1 MNRSTSPPRAVL
13 AFRVGIVGHRPN
25 RLPKDKDTLDALRQM
40 LRNVLEDVKA
50 DLSDYARSSP
60 TAMPYSAQPFILRA
74 VSPLAEGA
82 DRIFADEAIDLG
94 YELLCPMPFNQAE
107 FEKDFVS
114 PDALEPNS
122 QQRFHDLLKRARQAG
137 GITTFELDG
146 DRSAAPKAY
155 ALAGRIVLN
164 QSDLLIAVWDGY
176 KPAGD
181 GSTAGT
187 TREALAFQS
196 PVLWIDA
203 LAPNTW
209 QLLRHPD
216 DLKNLEGT
224 ERCVPQGKYPADPVA
239 ARKLLAETVRRVV
252 REEIAPPA
260 QLSGSHAAKASHGTK
275 ASHGNKEARSLASAY
290 FHERKPSFNC
300 AVAWKLF
307 RDAVGS
313 TSFRPPKMLVSDFE
327 AQVSGEWPVRDDV
340 RENSTNKGDGA
351 TPPSELDDW
360 VNARLRAHF
369 AWPDKRGDLY
379 ADAYRSGYVLTYLLS
394 ALAVFVALLPR
405 TAGLEGDAQ
414 TACVAIELVMLLV
427 ILLLFV
433 IGRARHW
440 HERWMEYRLLA
451 ELIRQLR
458 ILIPLGG
465 GRPFPRT
472 PAHLGLYGS
481 LTETWMYWH
490 MRAIARAT
498 GVPGARVSPEYVLGC
513 LNYVDKIVGAP
524 DQGQLKFQNDTEKRS
539 ENIAHRL
546 HIISTSLFVLTL
558 VGIATHLLLE
568 PVLLPRWLDFEIPE
582 SFHKGLDRWLVMA
595 SAFLPALAAAL
606 AGISNQGEFARLA
619 KRSAAMAVYFKGFAK
634 QIAALRLA
642 DAQDGD
648 GLKLSQVIPLA
659 GEIAEVMVD
668 EVADWR
674 IVFIDRP
681 PTAG

>member
-25 RLPKDKDTLDALRQM
+25 RLPKDKGSLDALRQM
-40 LRNVLEDVKA
+40 VRNVLEDVKA
-50 DLSDYARSSP
+50 ELSDYARSSP
-60 TAMPYSAQPFILRA
+60 AMPYSTQPFILRA

-82 DRIFADEAIDLG
+82 DRIFADEAIALG
-94 YELLCPMPFNQAE
+94 YELLCPMPFSQEE

-114 PDALEPNS
+114 PDSLEPNS
-122 QQRFHDLLKRARQAG
+122 QERFHDLLRRARQG
-137 GITTFELDG
+137 SGITTFELDG

-155 ALAGRIVLN
+155 ALAGRVVLN

-176 KPAGD
+176 RPAGD

-203 LAPNTW
+203 LVPKAW
-209 QLLRHPD
+209 QLLHRPD
-216 DLKNLEGT
+216 DLKNLEGS

-252 REEIAPPA
+252 REEIAPPTP
-260 QLSGSHAAKASHGTK
+260 LSDPHGAKDARGAEAS
-275 ASHGNKEARSLASAY
+275 RSLEADY
-290 FHERKPSFNC
+290 FCERKPWFNF
-300 AVAWKLF
+300 AMAWKLF

-313 TSFRPPKMLVSDFE
+313 TSFRLPRVFVSDFE
-327 AQVSGEWPVRDDV
+327 TQVRDEWPIRDDFGETLV
-340 RENSTNKGDGA
+340 QKSDSA
-351 TPPSELDDW
+351 TPPSALDDW
-360 VNARLRAHF
+360 VNQRLRTHF

-394 ALAVFVALLPR
+394 ALAVFVALLPG
-405 TAGLEGDAQ
+405 TAGLEDDAQ
-414 TACVAIELVMLLV
+414 TVCVAIEFVMLLI

-433 IGRARHW
+433 IGRGRRW

-472 PAHLGLYGS
+472 PAHLGLYGN
-481 LTETWMYWH
+481 LTGTWMYWH

-498 GVPGARVSPEYVLGC
+498 GIPGTKVSPEYVLAC
-513 LNYVDKIVGAP
+513 LNYVDKIVGGP
-524 DQGQLKFQNDTEKRS
+524 HQGQLKFQEDTEKRS

-546 HIISTSLFVLTL
+546 HTTSTTLFVLTL
-558 VGIATHLLLE
+558 LGIAAHLLLE
-568 PVLLPRWLDFEIPE
+568 PALLPHWLDFEIPE
-582 SFHKGLDRWLVMA
+582 SFHMGLDRWLVMA

-619 KRSAAMAVYFKGFAK
+619 KRSAAMAGYFKGFAT
-634 QIAALRLA
+634 QIAALRSG
-642 DAQDGD
+642 DAQGGD

-659 GEIAEVMVD
+659 GEVAEVMVD